1 MDGESLVALAAL
13 TAMEIVL
20 GIDNVVFL
28 AIVTARLPQAQQA
41 LARQIGLGLALF
53 MRIGLLLF
61 IKRIMQLDDPI
72 FQLSDV
78 GFPSYLIEK
87 LEHPEAVDGVSAKDL
102 ILFLGGLFLIAKSVK
117 EMHTK
122 LENHSEHDAGPE
134 GTSFAGAI
142 LQIVVLDLIFSLDSV
157 ITAVGM
163 AQQLWVMITS
173 IVIAIFVML
182 AFANP
187 ISNFV
192 AKHPTL
198 TMLALSFLILIGVV
212 LVAEG
217 IGTHIDKKYIYF
229 AMAFAF
235 GVEMLNLRV
244 RPRAH
249 DPVGGPGKRPQ

>member
-1 MDGESLVALAAL
+1 MDGESLIALAAL
-13 TAMEIVL
+13 SAMEIVL
-20 GIDNVVFL
+20 GIDNVIFL
-28 AIVTARLPQAQQA
+28 AIVTARLPQAQQSI
-41 LARQIGLGLALF
+41 ARKIGLGLALF
-53 MRIGLLLF
+53 MRIGLLIF
-61 IKRIMQLDDPI
+61 IKRIMELDEPFLRLSELGLPSSWLAQLEYP
-72 FQLSDV
+72 
-78 GFPSYLIEK
+78 K
-87 LEHPEAVDGVSAKDL
+87 AVDGISVKDL
-102 ILFLGGLFLIAKSVK
+102 ILFFGGLFLIAKSVK
-117 EMHTK
+117 EMHKK
-122 LENHSEHDAGPE
+122 LENHSEGPFAPKE
-134 GTSFAGAI
+134 ISFTGAI
-142 LQIVVLDLIFSLDSV
+142 FQIVVLDLIFSLDSV

-163 AQQLWVMITS
+163 AQKMWVMVTA
-173 IVIAIFVML
+173 IVIAMSVML

-244 RPRAH
+244 RPSAH
-249 DPVGGPGKRPQ
+249 ELAGGSGNRP